1 MAATGTKRRTRVP
14 ASSTADIVAAIQVL
28 NAQQDE
34 RGVMKHAPSI
44 IVAILLGLIFWVG
57 ATLLS
62 LNNTVTRMS
71 ANVDTLSKSI
81 SDLQSGQGASSKTI
95 GDLQAL
101 TARQDARSDA
111 IEADMS
117 RVKERMRILEGQ
129 KPLELDRVANG
140 SR

>member
-1 MAATGTKRRTRVP
+1 MAATGTKRRTRAP
-14 ASSTADIVAAIQVL
+14 ANSTADIVAAIQAL

-34 RGVMKHAPSI
+34 RGVMKHAPGI